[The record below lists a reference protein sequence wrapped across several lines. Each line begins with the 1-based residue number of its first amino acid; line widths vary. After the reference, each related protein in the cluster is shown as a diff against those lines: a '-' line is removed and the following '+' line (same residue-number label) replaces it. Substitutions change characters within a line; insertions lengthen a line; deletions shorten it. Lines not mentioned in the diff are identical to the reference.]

1 MGQCRLYR
9 AHSDGTQRRVGRRD
23 RTVDDRERCAQG
35 RRHCG
40 LLLQVSPEHDWS
52 DNDHQMTSPV
62 VWSPGTFS
70 SANHLSSRKGRF
82 MAQHGVKQ
90 ATPAVVDDAELAGR
104 ALARDAGAFRTI
116 MQRHNRRL
124 YRIARGILRNYA
136 EAEDAVQD
144 AYVSAFT
151 HLASYRGESTLA
163 TWLSRIVMN
172 EALGRLRRRRPTVDL
187 AALESVRSEAEI
199 IQFPL
204 STPSDDPER
213 TMAQRQILQLVE
225 QATDNLPE
233 IFRLVF
239 ITRVIEG
246 MSVEETSELLGI
258 KPETVKTRLHR
269 ARQLVRDQLDK
280 QIGPVLMDAFP
291 FAGRRCERMT
301 EAMMARLGFAE

>member
-1 MGQCRLYR
+1 M
-9 AHSDGTQRRVGRRD
+9 V
-23 RTVDDRERCAQG
+23 
-35 RRHCG
+35 
-40 LLLQVSPEHDWS
+40 
-52 DNDHQMTSPV
+52 
-62 VWSPGTFS
+62 
-70 SANHLSSRKGRF
+70 
-82 MAQHGVKQ
+82 QHGLKQ
-90 ATPAVVDDAELAGR
+90 AAPAVSADAELAGR
-104 ALARDAGAFRTI
+104 ALARDAGAFRAI
-116 MQRHNRRL
+116 MLKHNRRL
-124 YRIARGILRNYA
+124 YRIARGILRNNT

-172 EALGRLRRRRPTVDL
+172 EALGRLRRRRSTVDL

-233 IFRLVF
+233 VFRLVF
-239 ITRVIEG
+239 VTRVIEG
-246 MSVEETSELLGI
+246 ISVEETSELLGI

-291 FAGRRCERMT
+291 FAGHRCERMS
-301 EAMMARLGFAE
+301 EAVMKRLGFTE

>member
-1 MGQCRLYR
+1 
-9 AHSDGTQRRVGRRD
+9 
-23 RTVDDRERCAQG
+23 
-35 RRHCG
+35 
-40 LLLQVSPEHDWS
+40 
-52 DNDHQMTSPV
+52 
-62 VWSPGTFS
+62 
-70 SANHLSSRKGRF
+70 
-82 MAQHGVKQ
+82 MAQQGLKQ
-90 ATPAVVDDAELAGR
+90 ATPAIADDTELAGR
-104 ALARDAGAFRTI
+104 ALARDAGAFRAI

-124 YRIARGILRNYA
+124 YRIARGILRNNT

-144 AYVSAFT
+144 AYVSAFA

-172 EALGRLRRRRPTVDL
+172 EALGRLRRRRPTVDIT
-187 AALESVRSEAEI
+187 ALESVRSEADI

-233 IFRLVF
+233 VFRLVF
-239 ITRVIEG
+239 VTRVIEG
-246 MSVEETSELLGI
+246 MSVEETTELLGI

-291 FAGRRCERMT
+291 FAGRRCERLT
-301 EAMMARLGFAE
+301 ECVMARLGFAE